1 MTFIFAACALDAGG
15 RTPSSSIPS
24 IRQQDNHMSRNPNTD
39 PPQPEQQPEL
49 PPTPQ
54 PHDPLAPDPSQPEPL
69 PLPPDAEPKSPV
81 QEPDTPPPAG
91 DPPTTDAPRM
101 M

>member
-1 MTFIFAACALDAGG
+1 VPHARLHHPFIQFQ
-15 RTPSSSIPS
+15 P
-24 IRQQDNHMSRNPNTD
+24 QDEQMSRNPNTD
-39 PPQPEQQPEL
+39 PPQPGQQPEL

-54 PHDPLAPDPSQPEPL
+54 PHDPLQPDHSQPEPL

-91 DPPTTDAPRM
+91 DPPVSEPPRLVWQ
-101 M
+101 